1 MSINCRAGKAEP
13 RPSFRKRI
21 FRKLLMVTA
30 STLLQN
36 LVTGILF
43 GHLCDSGAMSTA
55 VLLVLLF
62 SFVTRAE

>member
-1 MSINCRAGKAEP
+1 MSINCRAEKTEP

-30 STLLQN
+30 STILQN

-43 GHLCDSGAMSTA
+43 GHLCDSGTTSAA

-62 SFVTRAE
+62 VFVARAE